1 MTFRRA
7 SSILLGIGLFAEVLG
22 VGMAWA
28 GTPTE
33 QLRSAVDRVI
43 GIVTDRQLSGAERDR
58 AVRRIADRIFDFRET
73 ARRALGL
80 NWRGL
85 TDQQREEFVPLF
97 RKLLERTYV
106 SKIEAYRGEKI
117 VYTGEYL
124 DGDDATVRTRLITP
138 QGTDIPIDYFLLR
151 QGDRW
156 RVYDVSIEGIS
167 LIDNYRS
174 QFNEIIRTSSY
185 QELVSRLK
193 TRLQEPERGQAG
205 RSVPRQQP
213 AG

>member
-1 MTFRRA
+1 MKFRRA
-7 SSILLGIGLFAEVLG
+7 SSILLGIGLFAGLLG
-22 VGMAWA
+22 VRMAWA

-58 AVRRIADRIFDFRET
+58 AIRSIADQIFDFRET
-73 ARRALGL
+73 AKRALGL

-85 TDQQREEFVPLF
+85 TDQDRREFVPLF
-97 RKLLERTYV
+97 RKLLERAYV
-106 SKIEAYRGEKI
+106 SKIEAYREEKI

-124 DGDDATVRTRLITP
+124 DGDDATVRTRLIAQ
-138 QGTDIPIDYFLLR
+138 QGTEIPIDYFLLR
-151 QGDRW
+151 QGNRW

-185 QELVSRLK
+185 QDLVSRLK
-193 TRLQEPERGQAG
+193 ATLHEPGPGQAG